1 MNKFFRVLFM
11 IFNVVISILA
21 LAFLVIEGRLLFSG
35 EWLIYDSAFD
45 GFIRYLFRTLLCIVT
60 ISKGVIEFAKL
71 SDKED
76 IQEYLF
82 YGDIALVIMSIIIL
96 KTLQKI
102 KEKNVLPLSLVQVDK
117 SLFEKALELEVINVE
132 QQKMLNN

>member
-60 ISKGVIEFAKL
+60 ISKGVIEFTKL
-71 SDKED
+71 SDKEN

-96 KTLQKI
+96 IFSTNYVGLICISLSGIALILKVLSLKGKYLLISDI
-102 KEKNVLPLSLVQVDK
+102 KEIS
-117 SLFEKALELEVINVE
+117 
-132 QQKMLNN
+132 

>member
-102 KEKNVLPLSLVQVDK
+102 KEKNVSKLKRKQWISRY
-117 SLFEKALELEVINVE
+117 
-132 QQKMLNN
+132 